1 MLDICVPQLGEGL
14 REVRIVELL
23 RRSGDLVERGDA
35 LYVIETDKSTV
46 ELESPE
52 TGRLVEWRVAPGDVV
67 PIGSSV
73 AVLGESNAEVASG
86 SGHQMMPRLIPPRT
100 RAYALAKG
108 LSDSDLEAISAPSG
122 KLLPVD
128 IDAHLA
134 HSRGGDSAAGFVD
147 KRLGPVQRALV
158 YRLRRSA
165 GMVIPGTIAV
175 EFPWSWLSAESPDA
189 GGTRPTPFQ
198 VLAHA
203 VAFVAKDLPR
213 FRSTMHGDDTI
224 REYEHVNI
232 GVALARPDDELIVA
246 VIRNAERLTLGEFV
260 RACSQQMRTALRT
273 GDQTAEDTQILLTHL
288 GEFGIVDAAPTLVAP
303 ASSVLFLGT
312 PSGPDATT
320 RVVMTFDHRL
330 INGASAARFL
340 QALSAN
346 LKRRSSRPPR
356 DGLIAA
362 RASKKGHM

>member
-1 MLDICVPQLGEGL
+1 MLDICIPQLGEGL

-52 TGRLVEWRVAPGDVV
+52 TGRLVEWRVAAGDVV
-67 PIGSSV
+67 PIGSRV
-73 AVLGESNAEVASG
+73 AVLAESSAEVPPAR
-86 SGHQMMPRLIPPRT
+86 SGHQMTPRLIPPRT

-108 LSDSDLEAISAPSG
+108 LSDADLEAISAPSG

-134 HSRGGDSAAGFVD
+134 HSRGGDSAAGFID
-147 KRLGPVQRALV
+147 RKLGSVQRALV

-189 GGTRPTPFQ
+189 EGTRPTPFQ

-203 VAFVAKDLPR
+203 VAFVAKNLPR

-232 GVALARPDDELIVA
+232 GVA
-246 VIRNAERLTLGEFV
+246 
-260 RACSQQMRTALRT
+260 
-273 GDQTAEDTQILLTHL
+273 
-288 GEFGIVDAAPTLVAP
+288 FGSP
-303 ASSVLFLGT
+303 
-312 PSGPDATT
+312 
-320 RVVMTFDHRL
+320 
-330 INGASAARFL
+330 
-340 QALSAN
+340 
-346 LKRRSSRPPR
+346 
-356 DGLIAA
+356 
-362 RASKKGHM
+362 